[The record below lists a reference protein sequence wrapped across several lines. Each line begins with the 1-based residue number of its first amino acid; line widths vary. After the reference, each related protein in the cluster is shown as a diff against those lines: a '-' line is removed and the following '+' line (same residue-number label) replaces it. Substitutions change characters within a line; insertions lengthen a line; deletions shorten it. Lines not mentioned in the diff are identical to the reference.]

1 MILRSTVI
9 CLFFINAEGIRLF
22 FINAEG
28 IRLGVCERL
37 EQFIVPNLQTVTMKV
52 VLP

>member
-1 MILRSTVI
+1 MILRSSVV
-9 CLFFINAEGIRLF
+9 CLFFINV
-22 FINAEG
+22 EG

-37 EQFIVPNLQTVTMKV
+37 EQFFVPNFKTLTMKV